1 MKRWYA
7 IHTLP
12 KSEKKAEFNLIRQGF
27 DVFCPQLKK
36 SRRHARKVD
45 TVLAP
50 LFPSYLFA
58 QLDVDEQP
66 WRSINGTFGV
76 AYIVGRGE
84 RPQPVPVGLIEAIA
98 AHQAAV
104 GAVEPPRVVF
114 QPGDTLMLEDG
125 PFMGLVGQF
134 ERMKDQDRVMV
145 LLDLLGG
152 KVPVEAST
160 LAVSKVT

>member
-12 KSEKKAEFNLIRQGF
+12 KSEKKAEFNLTRQGF

-36 SRRHARKVD
+36 TRRHARKVD

-50 LFPSYLFA
+50 LFPSYIFTR
-58 QLDVDEQP
+58 LDVDEQP

-98 AHQAAV
+98 AHQSAV
-104 GAVEPPRVVF
+104 GAVELPKVVF
-114 QPGDTLMLEDG
+114 QPGDKLMLEDG
-125 PFMGLVGQF
+125 PFKGLVGEF
-134 ERMKDQDRVMV
+134 DRMKDQERVMV
-145 LLDLLGG
+145 LLNLMGG
-152 KVPVEAST
+152 KVPVEADT
-160 LAVSKVT
+160 GAVSKVT